1 MIMTEEQRIRFH
13 KFIGELDEVEK
24 VNKLSSF
31 DNMVQWLLADHYY
44 FYLQV
49 KDYLRELWEEVKSTI
64 GDVAEGALKGI
75 AAVTMTPLVGVIK
88 GVEEGIK
95 KGSIEE
101 GLSGGIKAMKTFIGD
116 LFS

>member
-1 MIMTEEQRIRFH
+1 MTDEQRKRFH
-13 KFIGELDEVEK
+13 KFIGELDEVDK

-31 DNMVQWLLADHYY
+31 DNMVQWLLDDHYY

-64 GDVAEGALKGI
+64 GDVAEGAVKGI
-75 AAVTMTPLVGVIK
+75 AAVTLTPLVGVIK
-88 GVEEGIK
+88 GVEEGFK
-95 KGSIEE
+95 KGSIAE
-101 GLSGGIKAMKTFIGD
+101 GIEGGLKAMGTFIDD